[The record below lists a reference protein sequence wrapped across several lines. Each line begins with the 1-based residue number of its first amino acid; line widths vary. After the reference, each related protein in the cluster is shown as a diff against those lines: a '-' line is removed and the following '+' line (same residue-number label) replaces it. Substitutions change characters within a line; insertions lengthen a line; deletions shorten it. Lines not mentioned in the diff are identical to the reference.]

1 MQFVIIADHSPDM
14 CPTANS
20 KIREL
25 LRQGAQ
31 AMPGVAA
38 KLGVK
43 VVTINVLGP
52 EHRMVAI
59 VEADDIDAVR
69 NFVMDSRM
77 VQWNTTHVHPSWTV
91 EETLAK
97 VDTLPALF

>member
-1 MQFVIIADHSPDM
+1 MSNA
-14 CPTANS
+14 

-31 AMPGVAA
+31 AIPEAAA

-52 EHRMVAI
+52 EHRLVAI

-69 NFVMDSRM
+69 NFVIESRM
-77 VQWNTTHVHPSWTV
+77 IQWNTTNVHPSWTV

-97 VDTLPALF
+97 VDTLPTMF